1 MYLAYADESGDSGYV
16 NSPTS
21 WFVLACLLVHETD
34 WKETL
39 DQLIEMRKQ
48 LRSDFGI
55 PVRAEIKSTNFIYRR
70 GALTGIGRRD
80 RIQLFRELLRIQ
92 GDRLAVKSFAIA
104 IAKDRIKDRSFDPR
118 DFAWTYLLQRL
129 DKFCEN
135 QEPKER
141 VMVLPDSGHIDLVR
155 RITRKVRRFQRI
167 SGHYGAHL
175 EIPARHIIEDPFDKD
190 SKESYFTQLV
200 DWNAYVAH
208 RYKGIAPTAKTPS
221 DLWDELKDKRL
232 LEVNALT
239 GGLPGIVVWPR
250 T

>member
-1 MYLAYADESGDSGYV
+1 
-16 NSPTS
+16 
-21 WFVLACLLVHETD
+21 
-34 WKETL
+34 
-39 DQLIEMRKQ
+39 MRKQ

-70 GALTGIGRRD
+70 GALTDIGRRD
-80 RIQLFRELLRIQ
+80 RIQLFRELLRMQ
-92 GDRLAVKSFAIA
+92 GDHLAVK
-104 IAKDRIKDRSFDPR
+104 SFDPR

-155 RITRKVRRFQRI
+155 RITRQVRRFQRI
-167 SGHYGAHL
+167 SGYYGARL

-232 LEVNALT
+232 LEVNTLT